1 MQRSLFKYLCYNENA
16 AVEDLEKGLILMEE
30 KEYDHFWSWEPL
42 SFLPLLTLAVKNS
55 IRPSFCRMLAKK
67 RIGVTIADN
76 GRVIPLIHFT
86 ILDSFTIT
94 MAVGTTISVEQL
106 TPLQRELLSLLLL
119 NKDRKINQEKVQL
132 ILWPESSPEKSRKKF
147 DTLLGRLR
155 NTFSDNFPID
165 VMDYIVLNK
174 GILSLEN
181 STSDIEDFSEN
192 CKAAFKHSS
201 RNEFWQAGNRFNSAL
216 ALWKGKM
223 PSDYF
228 RNDTVFSYEDT
239 LLTTYEK
246 ASLQWAKILG
256 DFDRPREAIPILSK
270 MLKTYPLSENGVLQL
285 CILYSH
291 TMQPL
296 KIRKT
301 LERYKKA
308 LEAED
313 YEEEEIRAMID
324 EITVALIETS

>member
-1 MQRSLFKYLCYNENA
+1 
-16 AVEDLEKGLILMEE
+16 
-30 KEYDHFWSWEPL
+30 
-42 SFLPLLTLAVKNS
+42 
-55 IRPSFCRMLAKK
+55 MLARK
-67 RIGVTIADN
+67 RISAEITDN
-76 GRVIPLIHFT
+76 GKIIPLMRFT
-86 ILDSFTIT
+86 ILDSFSIT
-94 MAVGTTISVEQL
+94 MHNGNAISVEQF

-155 NTFSDNFPID
+155 NTFSDSFPID

-201 RNEFWQAGNRFNSAL
+201 RNEFWQAGNRFNTAL
-216 ALWKGKM
+216 ALWKGQL
-223 PSDYF
+223 PSDFF
-228 RNDTVFSYEDT
+228 RNDTVFSYEDE
-239 LLTTYEK
+239 LLATYEK
-246 ASLQWAKILG
+246 ASLRWAQILVDVG
-256 DFDRPREAIPILSK
+256 RPREAIPVL
-270 MLKTYPLSENGVLQL
+270 LKLLKAYPLSENGVLQL

-296 KIRKT
+296 KIRET
-301 LERYKKA
+301 LDRYKKA
-308 LEAED
+308 LEAVE
-313 YEEEEIRAMID
+313 YEEEEIRAMLD
-324 EITVALIETS
+324 EIRATLIDAP